1 MKATIKQVG
10 DQQVMVIELPI
21 TTPTISTS
29 GKTLNVGTTR
39 GFAGTGCSVDGKEVR
54 VSINAIVAK

>member
-10 DQQVMVIELPI
+10 DRKVMVIELEM
-21 TTPTISTS
+21 TDPTVSTS

-39 GFAGTGCSVDGKEVR
+39 GFTGTGCSLDGKEVR